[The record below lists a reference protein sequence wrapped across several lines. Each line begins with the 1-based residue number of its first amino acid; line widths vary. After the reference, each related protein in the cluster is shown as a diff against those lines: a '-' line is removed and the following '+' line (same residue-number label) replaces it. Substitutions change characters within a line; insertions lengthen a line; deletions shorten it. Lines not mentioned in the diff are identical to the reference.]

1 MTGPRVVCAGL
12 LTVDLIHEVDRV
24 PARNEKITGRAQRLE
39 IGGPATNAA
48 RAAAALGAHV
58 VLVAPF
64 GESPLTDF
72 ARESLAHDGVD
83 WFDPAATQPNPS
95 PLSTV
100 VVESSGERSV
110 ISGGGMPIPPD
121 WLRGNMLDGAAAL
134 LIDGHGGDLPAV
146 MARARGARGI
156 RVLLD
161 GGSHKAGMSDYLA
174 HIDLALLSADFTAPD
189 GSEPLAWALRHGARA
204 AARSAGA
211 EPITLRHNDGR
222 TERIPVPTPTA
233 IVDTNGAG
241 DVLHGGA
248 LVGLGLVGLAGKGAA
263 YEEILR
269 FAARLAGLSVAYPG
283 VLGWVGHVPVP
294 RWRQ

>member
-1 MTGPRVVCAGL
+1 MARVVCAGL
-12 LTVDLIHEVDRV
+12 LTVDLIHEVAQL
-24 PARNEKITGRAQRLE
+24 PARNEKIVGQSQRLE

-48 RAAAALGAHV
+48 RTAAALGADV
-58 VLVAPF
+58 LLVAPF
-64 GESPLTDF
+64 GDSPLTEF
-72 ARESLAHDGVD
+72 VRESLAREGVA
-83 WFDPAATQPNPS
+83 WLDPAAKQPNPA

-100 VVESSGERSV
+100 LVEPSGARSV
-110 ISGGGMPIPPD
+110 ISGGGMPLSPD
-121 WLRGNMLDGAAAL
+121 WDSGSLLDGAAAL

-146 MARARGARGI
+146 MARAGGARGI

-189 GSEPLAWALRHGARA
+189 GAEPLAWALRHGARA

-211 EPITLRHNDGR
+211 EPITLRHNDSR

-241 DVLHGGA
+241 DVLHGAA
-248 LVGLGLVGLAGKGAA
+248 LVGMAREGAA

-269 FAARLAGLSVAYPG
+269 FAARVASLSVAYLG
-283 VLGWVGHVPVP
+283 VLGWVGQASVP
-294 RWRQ
+294 RWPQ

>member
-48 RAAAALGAHV
+48 RTAAALGADV
-58 VLVAPF
+58 LLVAPF

-72 ARESLAHDGVD
+72 VRESLARNGVD
-83 WFDPAATQPNPS
+83 WLDPAAKQPNPA

-100 VVESSGERSV
+100 LVEPSGERSV
-110 ISGGGMPIPPD
+110 ISGGGMPIPPNWD
-121 WLRGNMLDGAAAL
+121 PGTLLDGAAAL

-146 MARARGARGI
+146 MARAGGARGI

-161 GGSHKAGMSDYLA
+161 GGSHKAGMDDYLA
-174 HIDLALLSADFTAPD
+174 HVDLALLSADFAPTD
-189 GSEPLAWALRHGARA
+189 GSDALAWALSHGASA
-204 AARSAGA
+204 AARSSGG
-211 EPITLRHNDGR
+211 ESITLRHSDSR
-222 TERIPVPTPTA
+222 TESIPVPAPTA

-241 DVLHGGA
+241 DVLHGAA
-248 LVGLGLVGLAGKGAA
+248 LVGMAREGAA

-269 FAARLAGLSVAYPG
+269 LAARVASLSVAYPG
-283 VLGWVGHVPVP
+283 VLGWVGQASVPQWP
-294 RWRQ
+294 Q